1 MASQEISSLAQL
13 GARVAGARGAVGLT
27 QGALGDSVGHERT
40 MIAKIE
46 SGTWKVSATELVRSS
61 RGLIDPSIDSSLSHR
76 RRSSS

>member
-1 MASQEISSLAQL
+1 
-13 GARVAGARGAVGLT
+13 
-27 QGALGDSVGHERT
+27 

-76 RRSSS
+76 RAVIILNVGATRS